1 MTAPLITVYI
11 PTYNRLALLKRAI
24 ESVLAQDHP
33 GIEVIVVDDGSTDG
47 TRDYLQALSGQD
59 MRVRHFFNEYNAGAC
74 ASRNTAIFNARGEF
88 ITGLDDDDYFL
99 PGRLSGFLRAWQA
112 HPDVAGLYTDAIIAE
127 AKGQRPFSRPAEV
140 TRRDLLVSNFVGNQV
155 FTRTDWLREI
165 GGFDPALPAWQ
176 DLDCW
181 YRLLK
186 DSRRRLLRVEAGQYV
201 VDISHPHE
209 RISGRSLDRLMQA
222 YERFVQVHALSW
234 RERTILKSHFFNYQQ
249 RRFSLTELVLVA
261 LLSARPRVVYWSLRA
276 FAWQLRN
283 PRTGA

>member
-1 MTAPLITVYI
+1 MIAPLVTVYI
-11 PTYNRLALLKRAI
+11 PTFNRLPLLKRAI
-24 ESVLAQDHP
+24 ESVLCQDYRP
-33 GIEVIVVDDGSTDG
+33 VELIVVDDGSSDG
-47 TRDYLQALSGQD
+47 TREYLAELAASNAQVRFLSNDG
-59 MRVRHFFNEYNAGAC
+59 NEGAC
-74 ASRNTAIFNARGEF
+74 VSRNKAIFSARGEF
-88 ITGLDDDDYFL
+88 ITGLDDDDYFM
-99 PGRLSGFLRAWQA
+99 PGRLCGFLREWKELSG
-112 HPDVAGLYTDAIIAE
+112 VVGLYTDSFISE
-127 AKGQRPFSRPAEV
+127 LNGQRVFSRPAEV
-140 TRRDLLVSNFVGNQV
+140 RRRDLLVSNFIGNQV
-155 FTRTDWLREI
+155 FTRTEWLREI

-186 DSRRRLLRVEAGQYV
+186 DSRRKLLRVEAGQYV

-209 RISGRSLDRLMQA
+209 RISGRSLGRLMQA

-283 PRTGA
+283 SHKGS